1 MLDHYEIEERQ
12 ERKARDK
19 ARKESRNFKFALIF
33 QELTGSPENERESIY
48 NGKDH

>member
-1 MLDHYEIEERQ
+1 MLDHYEIEERR

-19 ARKESRNFKFALIF
+19 ARKESRNFKFEQIF
-33 QELTGSPENERESIY
+33 QGLTGSPENDRESTY